1 MFYDDP
7 ASGNATINP
16 ALISRR
22 ARNFTDVIVE
32 TRTVD
37 GAVEPYRITMHGK
50 TYTVTKYLGC
60 RYDPNLCATEHG
72 IFIGKHRTLIWHAD
86 GRWFVQPR

>member
-22 ARNFTDVIVE
+22 ARNFTGVIVE
-32 TRTVD
+32 TRTVG

-50 TYTVTKYLGC
+50 TYTVTKYLAAPHPPTL
-60 RYDPNLCATEHG
+60 RHTPHG
-72 IFIGKHRTLIWHAD
+72 VVIGIQRTLMWHSD

>member
-1 MFYDDP
+1 MFCYAPP
-7 ASGNATINP
+7 AGSPTP
-16 ALISRR
+16 PPPLLSRR
-22 ARNFTDVIVE
+22 GRNFSGVIVGPPA
-32 TRTVD
+32 VG

>member
-22 ARNFTDVIVE
+22 ARNFTGVIVE
-32 TRTVD
+32 TCTV
-37 GAVEPYRITMHGK
+37 GGRAVPHHHARE
-50 TYTVTKYLGC
+50 
-60 RYDPNLCATEHG
+60 NLYCYQ
-72 IFIGKHRTLIWHAD
+72 I
-86 GRWFVQPR
+86 PRLPV